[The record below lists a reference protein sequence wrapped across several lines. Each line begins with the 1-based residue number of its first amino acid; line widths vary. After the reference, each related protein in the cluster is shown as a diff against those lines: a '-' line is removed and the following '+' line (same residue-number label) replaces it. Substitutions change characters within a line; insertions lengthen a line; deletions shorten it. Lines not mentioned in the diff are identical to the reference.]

1 MGGRAGGS
9 KVREMELGTVIVC
22 PVTDAR
28 GTERRQML
36 LFLGDE
42 SVLNRLCSS
51 LLVGINQQ
59 VRVERK
65 PN

>member
-1 MGGRAGGS
+1 
-9 KVREMELGTVIVC
+9 MELGTVIVC
-22 PVTDAR
+22 SVTGTR

-36 LFLGDE
+36 LCLGDE

-51 LLVGINQQ
+51 VLIGINQQ
-59 VRVERK
+59 VGVERK